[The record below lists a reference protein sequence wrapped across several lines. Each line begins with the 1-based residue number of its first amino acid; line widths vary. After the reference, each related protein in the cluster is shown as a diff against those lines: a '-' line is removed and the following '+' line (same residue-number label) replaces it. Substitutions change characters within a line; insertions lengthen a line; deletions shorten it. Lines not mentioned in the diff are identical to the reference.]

1 MAGQG
6 NLSRLK
12 ARYATLS
19 SNSNTSSEWRYHVT
33 TPSTI
38 TLPDTATLS
47 IGDCVKFT
55 KKIGVIPTIQRF
67 GSTVLIRTST
77 GTDTAVFFDI
87 EAEITF
93 VWNGTEWEV

>member
-12 ARYATLS
+12 ARYATIS
-19 SNSNTSSEWRYHVT
+19 SNSNTSAGWRYHIT
-33 TPSTI
+33 TATTI
-38 TLPDTATLS
+38 TLPDSATLTV
-47 IGDCVKFT
+47 GDCVKFT
-55 KKIGVIPTIQRF
+55 KTIGVVPTIRRF
-67 GSTVLIRTST
+67 GGVVLIRTST